1 LEWNAFVYYNPDRPI
16 YLDNGVDSLYG
27 RFSLKLRAE
36 KPNPYFNPALEE
48 NSTTNRRYLEITNK
62 NLQGRGLCDQ
72 FYKEYSYWV
81 RNARIV
87 KRTVRMELAQ
97 LLSIDDTVRVTVGDV
112 TGFIN
117 EMEYDI
123 DMQTGLGNVTMEIMY
138 I

>member
-1 LEWNAFVYYNPDRPI
+1 MRI
-16 YLDNGVDSLYG
+16 DNGIGSRYG

-36 KPNPYFNPALEE
+36 KPNPYFNPAQPE
-48 NSTTNRRYLEITNK
+48 SASNRRYLEITND
-62 NLQGRGLCDQ
+62 NLKGRGLADQ
-72 FYKEYSYWV
+72 FYKEYSYWI

-97 LLSIDDTVRVTVGDV
+97 LLAIDKTVRVTVGDV

-117 EMEYDI
+117 K
-123 DMQTGLGNVTMEIMY
+123 MQYSVSNKTGLGMVTMEIMY